1 MYKYLVSI
9 SQDAFCIIVVV
20 DTRKQ
25 EDIYSHEFA
34 KAFSKKMIG
43 AINMVE
49 DGVSHYEDAVKT
61 LKQIGVNEPYFKVNL
76 ANGEGLE
83 ELIKFLNLDERG

>member
-25 EDIYSHEFA
+25 DCIYSHGFA
-34 KAFSKKMIG
+34 KAFSKKVIG
-43 AINMVE
+43 VINLVE
-49 DGVSHYEDAVKT
+49 DEVSHYEDAIKT
-61 LKQIGVNEPYFKVNL
+61 LKQIGVNEP
-76 ANGEGLE
+76 
-83 ELIKFLNLDERG
+83 